1 VDALIHRFLKFSK
14 SEKVPKH
21 EYESQSETIR
31 STPVEGD
38 GQLKTQIV
46 SFADDDAGWAVDIG
60 SSVDSTM
67 NLADNTSSD
76 SLGNF
81 LGRPVTVTAINWV
94 VGAPF
99 LHEFNPWDLF
109 CSDPFVK
116 DKLSNFELLRCNLCV
131 KLTIN
136 GTPFHYG
143 RLLASYNPLSGY
155 DQVTVVRNFIDQ
167 DLIGASQ
174 RPHVFLN
181 PTKSEGGMLHLP
193 YFFRENYMSLTL
205 KDYKDMGKITIK
217 SFGVLNHANGGN
229 TPVTIRAFVWA
240 EDVVLTMP
248 TTLVSQSGKTKKLGS
263 DEYGQGIISKPASA
277 IAKAAG
283 VLSGSPI
290 IGPYMRATQMVA
302 TGVGDFAKLFGY
314 SRPPLLQNETVV
326 KPQYVGN
333 TANVDAPENI
343 HKLTL
348 DSKAEVTIDPRVT
361 GLSAEDEMNLLSL
374 VQKESYL
381 TTFNF
386 SSTHAL
392 NDLLWQCRVNPSLH
406 GTFQNEIHPTAMA
419 FFMNYFNSWQ
429 GSIKFR
435 FQIVKSNYHQG
446 RIIVRYDPN
455 SFGSAVVNY
464 NVNYSRVVDISEED
478 DFEIVVGWGQKEPF
492 LSVPSMN
499 ASNNWFSN
507 SLPRLPIDSNREHN
521 GVLEVN
527 VVNELVSP
535 LQNQSISVNVYVSMC
550 EDAKFADPVQQRL
563 NAYHLWPEAEPLMG
577 QSGMELKESG
587 EGYCDDKPGESE
599 KTTTLTKSMPEA
611 DQMMN
616 VFYGEIPTT
625 LRELCKRYV
634 LTRSYLCPISNW
646 YNTWQQHTL
655 LNKDLPYQTG
665 FDPLGLD
672 VSTLAG
678 NVTLGYKSPLAYF
691 MPAYAGYRGAIRH
704 KYVCLGTTV
713 GAVTRRHFAGSGNGS
728 VTTTVRHANTNEI
741 AFLGSPNTA
750 AGTTLQY
757 IPGNNTIQAELP
769 FYSQGRIGYSRLV
782 RAQDLNC
789 NSHEVLLVGSHQSDS
804 INPVI
809 QDYVAAG
816 EDFSLYFYTGAPILY
831 RYTLTPN
838 S

>member
-1 VDALIHRFLKFSK
+1 M
-14 SEKVPKH
+14 
-21 EYESQSETIR
+21 
-31 STPVEGD
+31 EGD
-38 GQLKTQIV
+38 DKVKSQIV

-60 SSVDSTM
+60 SSTDSTM
-67 NLADNTSSD
+67 NLADNMNSD

-81 LGRPVTVTAINWV
+81 LKRPITVAPLNWA

-99 LHEFNPWDLF
+99 LYEFNPWDLF

-116 DKLSNFELLRCNLCV
+116 EKLNNFELLRCNLCV
-131 KLTIN
+131 KMTIN

-143 RLLASYNPLSGY
+143 RLLASYNPLNGY

-181 PTKSEGGMLHLP
+181 PTKSEGGTLHLP
-193 YFFRENYMSLTL
+193 YFFRENYMSLTD
-205 KDYKDMGKITIK
+205 KDYQDMGKITIK

-248 TTLVSQSGKTKKLGS
+248 TTLVSQSGRSRKLGN
-263 DEYGQGIISKPASA
+263 DEYGQGIVSKPASA

-283 VLSGSPI
+283 ALKSAPI
-290 IGPYMRATQMVA
+290 IGPYMRATEMIA
-302 TGVGDFAKLFGY
+302 GGVGDIAKLFGY
-314 SRPPLLQNETVV
+314 SRPPLLQNEIVV

-333 TANVDAPENI
+333 AANVDAPENI
-343 HKLTL
+343 QKLTL

-361 GLSAEDEMNLLSL
+361 GLSAEDEMNLLNL

-386 SSTHAL
+386 SSTNAL

-406 GTFQNEIHPTAMA
+406 GKFQNEIHPTSMS
-419 FFMNYFNSWQ
+419 FFMNYFRSWQ

-435 FQIVKSNYHQG
+435 FQIIKSNYHQG
-446 RIIVRYDPN
+446 RLIVRYDPN
-455 SFGSAVVNY
+455 SFGSGVVNY

-478 DFEIVVGWGQKEPF
+478 DFEVIVGWGQKEPF
-492 LSVPSMN
+492 LSVPSMDV
-499 ASNNWFSN
+499 SNDWFGS
-507 SLPRLPIDSNREHN
+507 SLPRLSTDSNREHN
-521 GVLEVN
+521 GVLEIN

-535 LQNQSISVNVYVSMC
+535 LQNQSISVNVFVSMC

-563 NAYHLWPEAEPLMG
+563 NAYHLWPLPEVLG
-577 QSGMELKESG
+577 SQSGVSTDMATEECCS
-587 EGYCDDKPGESE
+587 DKPGESKE
-599 KTTTLTKSMPEA
+599 TTVLTKPMPEA

-616 VFYGEIPTT
+616 VFYGEVPTT

-634 LTRSYLCPISNW
+634 LTRSYLFTNIDLPD
-646 YNTWQQHTL
+646 TAQQITL
-655 LNKDLPYQTG
+655 LNKDLPYHTG
-665 FDPLGLD
+665 YDPQGLD
-672 VSTLAG
+672 VSSIAG
-678 NVTLGYKSPLAYF
+678 NVTLSYQSPLAYF
-691 MPAYAGYRGAIRH
+691 MPAFAGYRGAIRH
-704 KYVCLGTTV
+704 KYVFLNGIRFEGSVGTV
-713 GAVTRRHFAGSGNGS
+713 ARRHYIGSGNG
-728 VTTTVRHANTNEI
+728 TTSAITRSYNDAKEI
-741 AFLGSPNTA
+741 AFLGSASTN
-750 AGTTLQY
+750 AGVSVQY
-757 IPGNNTIQAELP
+757 LTSNNTIQAELP
-769 FYSQGRIGYSRLV
+769 FYNQGRIGYSRLI

-789 NSHEVLLVGSHQSDS
+789 NSHEVTFISNFQTVSKDA
-804 INPVI
+804 VA
-809 QDYVAAG
+809 QDFVAAG

-831 RYTLTPN
+831 RYALTPT